1 MSRRKETLEGL
12 KKLSDFL
19 EGFEEFSNIDDTRN
33 VTQHS
38 IYLATQNAVFS
49 LSMAAH
55 LENTEF
61 YKGRTLCELSPN
73 DIETN
78 VYNYLGFIKDAW
90 FNGVFIAVESHIRTI
105 TAHYDEKNG
114 TKLLN
119 DNIKA
124 TIDNLIQKENSLFY
138 QALDENEL
146 KFFRLFIYLRNTMH
160 NIGKQNKDD
169 QTLCYVHKSSLFF
182 DEPVNLEL
190 IKGNFNNFKAENL
203 FYLVEQ
209 IILLIRKLDA
219 RIDKSEF
226 IVHPLVEIGY
236 NEQKI

>member
-1 MSRRKETLEGL
+1 M
-12 KKLSDFL
+12 
-19 EGFEEFSNIDDTRN
+19 
-33 VTQHS
+33 
-38 IYLATQNAVFS
+38 FS

-90 FNGVFIAVESHIRTI
+90 FNAVFIAVESHIRTI

-124 TIDNLIQKENSLFY
+124 TIDNLIQVASHKVCKAESYSEIF
-138 QALDENEL
+138 EPL
-146 KFFRLFIYLRNTMH
+146 KAQ
-160 NIGKQNKDD
+160 K
-169 QTLCYVHKSSLFF
+169 
-182 DEPVNLEL
+182 
-190 IKGNFNNFKAENL
+190 NFGNNF
-203 FYLVEQ
+203 LV
-209 IILLIRKLDA
+209 I
-219 RIDKSEF
+219 
-226 IVHPLVEIGY
+226 
-236 NEQKI
+236 